1 MSRVLV
7 TGGAGFIG
15 SHVVDKL
22 RDAGHEPV
30 VYDVRPSPFHGP
42 GTGRDAVPTVLGSI
56 LDVDALAD
64 AMTGC
69 DAVMHLAAAADVGEV
84 EKAPVQSEELN
95 ARGTLSVLEAARR
108 AAVRRVVYAS
118 TIWVYSDVDADA
130 VDEDTPLSPP
140 AHLYTATKLAGELYC
155 RSYAEL
161 YGLESTILRFG
172 IPYGPRA
179 RPAAVVPAFV
189 TKALAGEPLT
199 IAGSGEQTRR
209 FVYVEDLAEACVAGL
224 APVAAG
230 RTYNLV
236 SDTDVTIREI
246 ADTVKDILGDVEI
259 GNTEGGAGDFRGAE
273 IGGARPAGELG
284 WTATTPF
291 AEGVRRYVD
300 GHVASAA
307 APAAPAPAPRRRL
320 HVPRPTRA
328 TVVRDVSLA
337 VIGGAAGTTIGLG
350 THLHTID
357 DRGTFLSLM
366 GLLALTMVLMV
377 RVDWARRASDAI
389 IVTGAMVAFAAAT
402 LVLVAG
408 APAIADEVRENAAT
422 VLFAL
427 GGVALGGAVAT
438 RMARA
443 DERA

>member
-30 VYDVRPSPFHGP
+30 IYDMRPSPFHMNGSAP
-42 GTGRDAVPTVLGSI
+42 DTVIGSI
-56 LDVDALAD
+56 LDIEALTD
-64 AMTGC
+64 AMRRC
-69 DAVMHLAAAADVGEV
+69 DVVMHLAAAADVGEV
-84 EKAPVQSEELN
+84 EKAPVESEELN
-95 ARGTLSVLEAARR
+95 SRGTLCVLEAARQAR
-108 AAVRRVVYAS
+108 VERVVYAS
-118 TIWVYSDVDADA
+118 TIWVYSDVEADL
-130 VDEDTPLSPP
+130 VTEDTPLAPP

-155 RSYAEL
+155 KSYSEL
-161 YGLESTILRFG
+161 YDLEFTILRFG

-189 TKALAGEPLT
+189 NKALAGEPLT

-209 FVYVEDLAEACVAGL
+209 FVYVEDLADGCVAGL
-224 APVAAG
+224 APGAAM

-246 ADTVKDILGDVEI
+246 AHTVKDILGDVEI
-259 GNTEGGAGDFRGAE
+259 VHTEGRAGDFKGAE
-273 IGGARPAGELG
+273 VCGARAAAELG
-284 WTATTPF
+284 WSAKTPF

-300 GHVASAA
+300 WNVADKAA
-307 APAAPAPAPRRRL
+307 AAAQPAPEPARRRL
-320 HVPRPTRA
+320 TIPRPSRQTL
-328 TVVRDVSLA
+328 VRDASLT
-337 VIGGAAGTTIGLG
+337 VIGGTAGTTIGLAM
-350 THLHTID
+350 HLHTID
-357 DRGTFLSLM
+357 NRGTFIALM
-366 GLLALTMVLMV
+366 GLLALTMALMV

-389 IVTGAMVAFAAAT
+389 IVVGSMVAFAVGALIA
-402 LVLVAG
+402 VAG
-408 APAIADEVRENAAT
+408 APMIAEEISDNVAA

-427 GGVALGGAVAT
+427 GGVALGGTIAT

-443 DERA
+443 DDERA